1 MLILRPKRFCLLLF
15 SILTITPALWGQ
27 GGQVDVT
34 LTDSLTGQPLGFA
47 SWQLKGT
54 SYNGT
59 TSLGGTFRI
68 LDLPAGEY
76 TLLLNYLSYR
86 PKNYTFNLQGKE
98 QLTLE
103 ITMVR
108 EAFEIEE
115 VVVSAQLEGQRA
127 AIQKQINAN
136 SIVNV
141 VSKDRIEEIPD
152 QNAAETVGRIP
163 GVSLQREGGEATKVS
178 IRGLS
183 PRYNSITINGERIP
197 ATDGNDRSVDL
208 SMVSTDALDGIEV
221 YKSITP
227 DQDGDAVGG
236 TVNFLIKRAREGLQ
250 GNFKGSTGYNR
261 QQDEFGQ
268 YRGNL
273 SLSNRFFDDK
283 LGVIVTGNY
292 QRANRSSDILTASYI
307 TIGEDTTGAAIIN
320 VEDINLADNL
330 EIRKRYGGS
339 LTLDY
344 ELDRGAIS
352 VSSFIG
358 VLDREEERYRTR
370 YRPEAS
376 RKEYDYRKRIINQF
390 TWNNTLT
397 GTYQLGLWK
406 SELSYGA
413 SYALTERNT
422 PTDNTARFRETGAFT
437 GQVDESNL
445 ETVVGAAKNDLER
458 TFFQQD
464 RLDTEEIFTQKYTGN
479 IDWKV
484 PFHNDRKSISG
495 FFKVG
500 AKVRLQSRNR
510 ENFRLWSA
518 FGAIDEIAE
527 TYPDRFVL
535 NSDGRIQISEFIGD
549 HDEGV
554 FLQDR
559 FSFGLGPTLDPAKLQ
574 SFTNTYK
581 DEFYSEDERQRLQN
595 YDAFEEIRAAY
606 VMSKLTFF
614 EKLTII
620 PGVRMENTQ
629 TRFEGLFGR
638 SFELEGQVL
647 ISAQDTV
654 GTQNYTEFLPM
665 VQAKYQVKPW
675 MDIRLAATRTLARPN
690 FFDLV
695 PWQQI
700 DDINGVVQ
708 RGNAELKHT
717 TVWNYDAFFSFYN
730 RYGLLT
736 VGGFHK
742 RLKNVDYTR
751 ISRDTDPNSSTTGY
765 RLITQENLAA
775 DVTVFGVEFDL
786 QANLTFL
793 PKPFNGIVLS
803 ANYTLI
809 ESETLF
815 PQLKV
820 IDGEPPFFI
829 PTVVDTFRRGVLP
842 DQPDNVFNFSL
853 GYETG
858 GFSARLSVVRQGTTL
873 QFVGDRVELDGF
885 FRAFSRWDLAVKQ
898 ELKNG
903 VSFFLNVNNITNT
916 PEFVFLAADQ
926 RFPVEEEYFGWT
938 ADLGV
943 KYKF

>member
-1 MLILRPKRFCLLLF
+1 MCHTKGITLLLLLCLAAVP
-15 SILTITPALWGQ
+15 SLWSQ
-27 GGQVDVT
+27 RAQLDAVV
-34 LTDSLTGQPLGFA
+34 TDSLSGQPLSFA
-47 SWQLKGT
+47 SWQLEGT

-59 TSLGGTFRI
+59 TDLEGAFRVLG
-68 LDLPAGEY
+68 LAAGEY
-76 TLLLNYLSYR
+76 TLMLNYLGYR
-86 PKNYTFNLQGKE
+86 PKSYEISLQAGEKASIE
-98 QLTLE
+98 L
-103 ITMVR
+103 TMVQ
-108 EAFEIEE
+108 EAYEMEE

-141 VSKDRIEEIPD
+141 VSKDRIEDIPD

-236 TVNFLIKRAREGLQ
+236 TVNFLIKRAKRGLR

-268 YRGNL
+268 YRGSL
-273 SLSNRFFDDK
+273 SLSNRYFDNK

-292 QRANRSSDILTASYI
+292 QRANRSSDVLTASYV
-307 TIGEDTTGAAIIN
+307 TIGEDTSGAAIVN
-320 VEDINLADNL
+320 VEDINLADNI
-330 EIRKRYGGS
+330 EVRRRYGGS

-344 ELDRGAIS
+344 ELERGAIS
-352 VSSFIG
+352 ISSFVG
-358 VLDREEERYRTR
+358 VLDRDEDRYRTR

-376 RKEYDYRKRIINQF
+376 RKEYDYRERVINQF

-422 PTDNTARFRETGAFT
+422 PTENRARFRETGAFT
-437 GQVDESNL
+437 GQVDESSL
-445 ETVVGAAKNDLER
+445 ETVVAAAKNDLSR
-458 TFFQQD
+458 TFFQQA
-464 RLDTEEIFTQKYTGN
+464 RLETEDITTQKYTGN
-479 IDWKV
+479 IDWKI
-484 PFHNDRKSISG
+484 PFQNQGKTFSG
-495 FFKVG
+495 FFKTG

-510 ENFRLWSA
+510 ESFRLWSA

-527 TYPDRFVL
+527 AYPDRFAL
-535 NSDGRIQISEFIGD
+535 NSDGRIQISEFLGS
-549 HDEGV
+549 HNEGE
-554 FLQDR
+554 FLQNR
-559 FSFGLGPTLDPAKLQ
+559 FPFGLGLTLDPTKLQ
-574 SFTNTYK
+574 AFSDRYK
-581 DEFYSEDERQRLQN
+581 DDFYSEDERQRLQN
-595 YDAFEEIRAAY
+595 YDAYEEIRAAY

-614 EKLTII
+614 ERLTVI
-620 PGVRMENTQ
+620 PGIRMENTQ

-647 ISAQDTV
+647 ISSQDTV
-654 GTQNYTEFLPM
+654 GNQNYTEFLPM

-700 DDINGVVQ
+700 NDINAIVQ
-708 RGNAELKHT
+708 RGNAALKHT

-730 RYGLLT
+730 QYGLFT
-736 VGGFHK
+736 IGGFHK
-742 RLKNVDYTR
+742 RLQNVDYTR
-751 ISRDTDPNSSTTGY
+751 ISRDNDPNSSTTGY
-765 RLITQENLAA
+765 RLITQENLPA
-775 DVTVFGVEFDL
+775 DVTVFGAEFDL
-786 QANLTFL
+786 QANLSFL

-809 ESETLF
+809 NSETLF

-829 PTVVDTFRRGVLP
+829 PTVVDTFRQGVLP
-842 DQPDNVFNFSL
+842 DQPDNVLNLSV
-853 GYETG
+853 GYEAG
-858 GFSARLSVVRQGTTL
+858 GFSARLSMVRQGTTL
-873 QFVGDRVELDGF
+873 QFVGDREELDGF

-903 VSFFLNVNNITNT
+903 ASLFLNVNNITNT

-926 RFPVEEEYFGWT
+926 RFPVREEYFGWT
-938 ADLGV
+938 ADLGL